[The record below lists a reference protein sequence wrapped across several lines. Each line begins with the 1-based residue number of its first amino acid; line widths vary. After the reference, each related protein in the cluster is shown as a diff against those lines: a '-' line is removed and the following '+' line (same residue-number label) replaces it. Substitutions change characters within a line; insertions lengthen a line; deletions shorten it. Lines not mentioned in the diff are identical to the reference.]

1 MKKAFFW
8 IGLILVFLLFGPEI
22 FQGFFSDHSYYGEM
36 IKNWDNLWLLIIS
49 AISAAIPLGYLLFAE
64 KKTLGKSLLYLGF
77 GLGFFGILHAWITG
91 GLINFLAAANLFFN
105 FALTFL
111 IAVITLGGF
120 LLI

>member
-8 IGLILVFLLFGPEI
+8 IGLTLVFLLFGREI
-22 FQGFFSDHSYYGEM
+22 FQGFLSDHSYYGEM
-36 IKNWDNLWLLIIS
+36 IRNWNNLWLLIVS
-49 AISAAIPLGYLLFAE
+49 GVSAAIPLGYLLLAE
-64 KKTLGKSLLYLGF
+64 KKTLEKSLLYLGF
-77 GLGFFGILHAWITG
+77 GLGIFGVLHAWITG

-120 LLI
+120 LLL